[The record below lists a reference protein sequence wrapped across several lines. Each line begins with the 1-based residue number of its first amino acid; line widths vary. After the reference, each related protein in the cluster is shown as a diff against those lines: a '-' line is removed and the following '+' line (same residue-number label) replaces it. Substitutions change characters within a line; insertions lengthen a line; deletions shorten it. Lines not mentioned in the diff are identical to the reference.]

1 MSNHRSGGTFAA
13 VSVDVPDATES
24 LMKTCSLCKASLGLG
39 LGILHDKKYTW

>member
-1 MSNHRSGGTFAA
+1 MNHRRSAGAFEA
-13 VSVDVPDATES
+13 VSLEAEASDG